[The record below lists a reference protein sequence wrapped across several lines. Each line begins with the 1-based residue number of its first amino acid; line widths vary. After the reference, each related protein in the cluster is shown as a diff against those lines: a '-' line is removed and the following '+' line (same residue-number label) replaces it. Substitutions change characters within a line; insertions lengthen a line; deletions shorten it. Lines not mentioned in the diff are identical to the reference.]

1 MRPWNEATSASVRF
15 IPSSAAI
22 SAIWSVVGGDTVIG
36 LSLLMVVSVP
46 VPRQSAARGGAVF
59 RERSGRYAAK
69 PVNSLT
75 ARLSVSCSFGICR
88 SSTPPEIA

>member
-22 SAIWSVVGGDTVIG
+22 SAIWSVVGVDTVIG

-46 VPRQSAARGGAVF
+46 VPHRRAARGGGGF
-59 RERSGRYAAK
+59 
-69 PVNSLT
+69 P
-75 ARLSVSCSFGICR
+75 
-88 SSTPPEIA
+88 